1 MEFGNLEN
9 LIYFIFPVLSLIL
22 LIMGYEKK
30 KKGLKFLNISNNKK
44 INFFKIFFITTGTVL
59 ICISLLSPQKLIEE
73 KEVERKGNSI
83 YILMDTSRSMLT
95 KDIYPNRIE
104 RAKTIAKNIIL
115 NLKGDKVGIIPF
127 SDSAYIQMPLTDD
140 YKIAENFI
148 NVIDTNLLSGGGTN
162 IFEGL
167 SIANKSFEE
176 TETENKIV
184 LVISDGGD
192 TDDKTLDFI
201 KKNSLK
207 VYSVGVGTEKGSVIP
222 DNKKAGFIKDEK
234 GNIVVSSLNSKFLKE
249 MSEISNGKYFEVN
262 NLSDNTKE
270 FIYDLETLDKSK
282 IKAEKISVYEK
293 YFQWFL
299 GIGLLFILVGYFLKG
314 GTKYEK

>member
-1 MEFGNLEN
+1 MKFGNLEN
-9 LIYFIFPVLSLIL
+9 SIYFIFPIFSLIL

-44 INFFKIFFITTGTVL
+44 INFLKIFFITIGTVL
-59 ICISLLSPQKLIEE
+59 VCISLLSPQKLIEE

-167 SIANKSFEE
+167 SIANKSFKE

-192 TDDKTLDFI
+192 SDDKTLDFI

-222 DNKKAGFIKDEK
+222 DNKKSGFIKDEK

-270 FIYDLETLDKSK
+270 FIYDMETLDKSK
-282 IKAEKISVYEK
+282 IKDEKISVYEK

>member
-22 LIMGYEKK
+22 LIIGYEKK

-44 INFFKIFFITTGTVL
+44 INFLKIFFITIGTVL

-201 KKNSLK
+201 KKNNLK

-222 DNKKAGFIKDEK
+222 DNQKSGFIKDEK

-249 MSEISNGKYFEVN
+249 MSEISKGKYFEVN

-270 FIYDLETLDKSK
+270 FIFDLETLDKSK
-282 IKAEKISVYEK
+282 IKDEKISIYEK

-299 GIGLLFILVGYFLKG
+299 GIGILFILIGYFLKG

>member
-9 LIYFIFPVLSLIL
+9 LIYFIFPILSFIL

-44 INFFKIFFITTGTVL
+44 INFLKIFFITIGTIL

-115 NLKGDKVGIIPF
+115 NLKGDKIGIIPF

-201 KKNSLK
+201 KKNNLK
-207 VYSVGVGTEKGSVIP
+207 VYSVGVGTNKGSVIP
-222 DNKKAGFIKDEK
+222 DNKKSGFIKDEK

-249 MSEISNGKYFEVN
+249 MSKISNGKYFEVN
-262 NLSDNTKE
+262 NLLDNTKE
-270 FIYDLETLDKSK
+270 FIFDMETLNKSK
-282 IKAEKISVYEK
+282 IKDEKISIYEK

-299 GIGLLFILVGYFLKG
+299 GIGILFILIGYFLKG

>member
-9 LIYFIFPVLSLIL
+9 LMYFIFPVLSFIL

-44 INFFKIFFITTGTVL
+44 INFLKIFFITIGTIL

-83 YILMDTSRSMLT
+83 YILMDISRSMLT

-104 RAKTIAKNIIL
+104 RAKTITKNIIL

-148 NVIDTNLLSGGGTN
+148 NVIDTNLLSSGGTN

-201 KKNSLK
+201 KKNNLK
-207 VYSVGVGTEKGSVIP
+207 VYSVGVGTNNGSVIP

-270 FIYDLETLDKSK
+270 FIFDIETLDKSK
-282 IKAEKISVYEK
+282 IKDEKISVYQR

>member
-9 LIYFIFPVLSLIL
+9 LIYFIFPILSLIL

-30 KKGLKFLNISNNKK
+30 KKGLKFLSISNNKK
-44 INFFKIFFITTGTVL
+44 INFLKIFFITIGTVL
-59 ICISLLSPQKLIEE
+59 VCISLLSPQKLIEE

-201 KKNSLK
+201 KKNNIK
-207 VYSVGVGTEKGSVIP
+207 VYSVGVGTNKGSVIP
-222 DNKKAGFIKDEK
+222 DNKKSGFIKDEK

-282 IKAEKISVYEK
+282 IKDEKISVYQR

>member
-22 LIMGYEKK
+22 LIIGYEKK

-44 INFFKIFFITTGTVL
+44 IDFLKIFFITAGTVL
-59 ICISLLSPQKLIEE
+59 VCISLLSPQKLIEE

-201 KKNSLK
+201 KKNDIK
-207 VYSVGVGTEKGSVIP
+207 VYSVGVGTSKGSVIS
-222 DNKKAGFIKDEK
+222 DNKKSGFIKDEK

>member
-9 LIYFIFPVLSLIL
+9 LIYFIFPVLSLVL
-22 LIMGYEKK
+22 LIIGYEKK
-30 KKGLKFLNISNNKK
+30 KKGLKSLSISNNKK
-44 INFFKIFFITTGTVL
+44 INFLKIFFITIGTVL
-59 ICISLLSPQKLIEE
+59 VCISLLSPQKLIEE

-167 SIANKSFEE
+167 SIANKSFKE

-192 TDDKTLDFI
+192 SDDKTLDFI

-207 VYSVGVGTEKGSVIP
+207 VYSVGIGTEKGSVIP

-270 FIYDLETLDKSK
+270 FIYDMETLDKSK
-282 IKAEKISVYEK
+282 IKDEKISVYEK

>member
-9 LIYFIFPVLSLIL
+9 LMYFIFPVLSFIL

-44 INFFKIFFITTGTVL
+44 INFLKIFFITIGTVL
-59 ICISLLSPQKLIEE
+59 ICTSLLSPQKLIEE

-104 RAKTIAKNIIL
+104 RAKTVAKNIIL

-192 TDDKTLDFI
+192 TDDKTLNFI
-201 KKNSLK
+201 KKNGLK
-207 VYSVGVGTEKGSVIP
+207 AYSVGIGTEKGSVIP
-222 DNKKAGFIKDEK
+222 DNQKSGFIKDEK

-249 MSEISNGKYFEVN
+249 MSEISKGKYFEVN

-270 FIYDLETLDKSK
+270 FIFDMETLDKSK
-282 IKAEKISVYEK
+282 IKDEKISIYEK

-299 GIGLLFILVGYFLKG
+299 GIGLLFILIGYFLKG

>member
-44 INFFKIFFITTGTVL
+44 INFLKIFFMTIGTILV
-59 ICISLLSPQKLIEE
+59 CISLLSPQKLIEE

-201 KKNSLK
+201 KKNNLK

-222 DNKKAGFIKDEK
+222 DNKKSGFIKDEK

-262 NLSDNTKE
+262 NLSGNTKE
-270 FIYDLETLDKSK
+270 FIYDMETLDKSK
-282 IKAEKISVYEK
+282 IKDEKISVYEK
-293 YFQWFL
+293 YFQCFL
-299 GIGLLFILVGYFLKG
+299 GIGLLFILIGYFLKG

>member
-22 LIMGYEKK
+22 LIMGYDKK

-44 INFFKIFFITTGTVL
+44 INFFKIFFITIGTILV
-59 ICISLLSPQKLIEE
+59 CISLLSPQKLIEE

-140 YKIAENFI
+140 YKISENFI

-201 KKNSLK
+201 KKNNLK
-207 VYSVGVGTEKGSVIP
+207 IYSVGVGTNKGSVIP
-222 DNKKAGFIKDEK
+222 DNKKSGFIKDEN

-270 FIYDLETLDKSK
+270 FIYDMETLDKSK
-282 IKAEKISVYEK
+282 IKDEKISIYEK

-299 GIGLLFILVGYFLKG
+299 GIGLLFILIGYFLKG

>member
-9 LIYFIFPVLSLIL
+9 LIYFIFPILSLIL
-22 LIMGYEKK
+22 LIIGYEKK
-30 KKGLKFLNISNNKK
+30 KKGLKFLNISDNKK
-44 INFFKIFFITTGTVL
+44 INFFKIFFVTAGTILV
-59 ICISLLSPQKLIEE
+59 CISLLSPQKLIEE

-162 IFEGL
+162 IFESL

-201 KKNSLK
+201 KKNNLK

-222 DNKKAGFIKDEK
+222 DNKKSGFIKDEK

-262 NLSDNTKE
+262 NLSDNTKD
-270 FIYDLETLDKSK
+270 FIFDLETLDKSK
-282 IKAEKISVYEK
+282 IKDEKISVYEK

-299 GIGLLFILVGYFLKG
+299 GIGLLFILIGYFLKG

>member
-30 KKGLKFLNISNNKK
+30 KKGLKSLSISNNKK
-44 INFFKIFFITTGTVL
+44 INFLKIFFITTGTVL
-59 ICISLLSPQKLIEE
+59 ICTSLLSPQKLIEE

-83 YILMDTSRSMLT
+83 YILMDISRSMLT

-104 RAKTIAKNIIL
+104 RAKTVAKNIIL

-192 TDDKTLDFI
+192 TDDKTLNFI
-201 KKNSLK
+201 KKNGLK
-207 VYSVGVGTEKGSVIP
+207 AYSVGIGTEKGSVIP
-222 DNKKAGFIKDEK
+222 DNQKSGFIKDEK

-249 MSEISNGKYFEVN
+249 MSKISNGKYFEVN

-270 FIYDLETLDKSK
+270 FIFDMETLDKSK
-282 IKAEKISVYEK
+282 IKDEKISIYEK

-299 GIGLLFILVGYFLKG
+299 GIGLLFILIGYFLKG

>member
-9 LIYFIFPVLSLIL
+9 LIYFIFPVLSHIL
-22 LIMGYEKK
+22 LIIGYEKK

-44 INFFKIFFITTGTVL
+44 INFLKIFFMTIGTILV
-59 ICISLLSPQKLIEE
+59 CISLLSPQKLIEE

-201 KKNSLK
+201 KKNGLK

-222 DNKKAGFIKDEK
+222 DNKKSGFIKDEK
-234 GNIVVSSLNSKFLKE
+234 GNIVVSSLNSKFLKK

-270 FIYDLETLDKSK
+270 FIYDMETLDKSK
-282 IKAEKISVYEK
+282 IKDEKISIYEK

-299 GIGLLFILVGYFLKG
+299 GIGLLFILTGYFLKG
-314 GTKYEK
+314 GTKNEK

>member
-9 LIYFIFPVLSLIL
+9 LIYFIFPILSFIL

-44 INFFKIFFITTGTVL
+44 INFLKIFFITIGTIL

-249 MSEISNGKYFEVN
+249 ISEISDGKYFEVN
-262 NLSDNTKE
+262 NLVDNTKE
-270 FIYDLETLDKSK
+270 FIFDMKTLDKSK
-282 IKAEKISVYEK
+282 IKDEKISIYEK

-299 GIGLLFILVGYFLKG
+299 GIGLLFILIGYFLKG
-314 GTKYEK
+314 GAKYEK

>member
-9 LIYFIFPVLSLIL
+9 LIYFIFPIFSFIL

-44 INFFKIFFITTGTVL
+44 INFLKIFFITTGTVL

-83 YILMDTSRSMLT
+83 YILMDTSCSMLT

-201 KKNSLK
+201 KKNNLK

-222 DNKKAGFIKDEK
+222 DNKKSGFIKDEK

-249 MSEISNGKYFEVN
+249 MSEISTGKYFEVN

-270 FIYDLETLDKSK
+270 FIFDMETLDKSK
-282 IKAEKISVYEK
+282 IKDEKISIYEK

>member
-22 LIMGYEKK
+22 LIIGYEKK

-44 INFFKIFFITTGTVL
+44 IDFLKIFFINIGTILV
-59 ICISLLSPQKLIEE
+59 CISLLSPQKLIEE

-167 SIANKSFEE
+167 SIANKSFDE

-201 KKNSLK
+201 KKNDIK
-207 VYSVGVGTEKGSVIP
+207 VYSVGVGTSKGSVIP
-222 DNKKAGFIKDEK
+222 DNKKSGFIKDEK

>member
-9 LIYFIFPVLSLIL
+9 LIYFIFPILSLIL

-30 KKGLKFLNISNNKK
+30 KKGLKFLSISNNKK
-44 INFFKIFFITTGTVL
+44 INFLKIFFITIGTVL
-59 ICISLLSPQKLIEE
+59 VCISLLSPQKLIEE
-73 KEVERKGNSI
+73 KEVERKGNNI

-167 SIANKSFEE
+167 SIANKSFKE

-201 KKNSLK
+201 KKNNLK
-207 VYSVGVGTEKGSVIP
+207 VYSVGVGTNKGSVIP
-222 DNKKAGFIKDEK
+222 DNKKSGFIKDEK

-270 FIYDLETLDKSK
+270 FIYDMETLDKSK
-282 IKAEKISVYEK
+282 IKDEKISVYEK

>member
-9 LIYFIFPVLSLIL
+9 LMYFIFPVLSLIL

-44 INFFKIFFITTGTVL
+44 INFLKISFITIGTILV
-59 ICISLLSPQKLIEE
+59 CISLLSPQKLIEE
-73 KEVERKGNSI
+73 KEVKRKGNSI

-207 VYSVGVGTEKGSVIP
+207 VYSVGIGTEKGSVIP

>member
-9 LIYFIFPVLSLIL
+9 LIYFIFPILSFIL

-44 INFFKIFFITTGTVL
+44 INFLKIFFITIGTILV
-59 ICISLLSPQKLIEE
+59 CISLLSPQKLIEE
-73 KEVERKGNSI
+73 KEVEHKGNSI

-201 KKNSLK
+201 KKNDLK

-222 DNKKAGFIKDEK
+222 DNQKSGFIKDEK

-262 NLSDNTKE
+262 NLLDNTKE
-270 FIYDLETLDKSK
+270 FIFDMETFDKSK
-282 IKAEKISVYEK
+282 IKDEKISIYEK

-299 GIGLLFILVGYFLKG
+299 GIGLLFILIGYFLKG

>member
-22 LIMGYEKK
+22 LIIGYEKK

-44 INFFKIFFITTGTVL
+44 IDFLKIFFINIGTVL
-59 ICISLLSPQKLIEE
+59 VCISLLSPQKLIEE

-176 TETENKIV
+176 TETKNKIV

-201 KKNSLK
+201 KKNNLK

-222 DNKKAGFIKDEK
+222 DNKKSGFIKDEK

-270 FIYDLETLDKSK
+270 FIYDMETLDKSK
-282 IKAEKISVYEK
+282 IKDEKISIYEK

-299 GIGLLFILVGYFLKG
+299 GIGLLFILIGYFLKG
-314 GTKYEK
+314 GTKNEK

>member
-9 LIYFIFPVLSLIL
+9 LIYFIFPILAFIL

-44 INFFKIFFITTGTVL
+44 INFLKIFFITIGTVL
-59 ICISLLSPQKLIEE
+59 VCISLLSPQKLIEE
-73 KEVERKGNSI
+73 KEIERKGNSI

-148 NVIDTNLLSGGGTN
+148 NVIDTNLLSGRGTN

-201 KKNSLK
+201 KKNNLK

-222 DNKKAGFIKDEK
+222 DNQKSGFIKDEK

-249 MSEISNGKYFEVN
+249 MSEISKGKYFEVN

-270 FIYDLETLDKSK
+270 FIFDLETLDKSK
-282 IKAEKISVYEK
+282 IKDEKISIYEK

-299 GIGLLFILVGYFLKG
+299 GIGLLFILIGYFLKG

>member
-9 LIYFIFPVLSLIL
+9 LIYFIFPVLALIL

-44 INFFKIFFITTGTVL
+44 INFLKIFFITIGTISV
-59 ICISLLSPQKLIEE
+59 CISLLSPQKLIEE

-176 TETENKIV
+176 TKTENKIV

-201 KKNSLK
+201 KKNNLK

-222 DNKKAGFIKDEK
+222 DNQKSGFIKDEK

-270 FIYDLETLDKSK
+270 FIYDMETLDKSK
-282 IKAEKISVYEK
+282 IKDEKISIYEK

>member
-22 LIMGYEKK
+22 LIIGYEKK
-30 KKGLKFLNISNNKK
+30 KKGLKSLSISNNKK
-44 INFFKIFFITTGTVL
+44 INFLKIFFINIGTVL

-73 KEVERKGNSI
+73 KEIERKGNSI

-104 RAKTIAKNIIL
+104 RAKIIAKNIIL

-192 TDDKTLDFI
+192 SDDKTLDFI

-222 DNKKAGFIKDEK
+222 DNKKSGFIKDEK

-270 FIYDLETLDKSK
+270 FIYDMETLDKSK
-282 IKAEKISVYEK
+282 IKDEKISVYEK

>member
-44 INFFKIFFITTGTVL
+44 INFLKIFFITIGTILV
-59 ICISLLSPQKLIEE
+59 CISLLSPQKLIEE

-192 TDDKTLDFI
+192 TDDKTLNFI
-201 KKNSLK
+201 KKNGLK

-222 DNKKAGFIKDEK
+222 DNQKSGFIKDEK

-270 FIYDLETLDKSK
+270 FIFDMETLDKSK
-282 IKAEKISVYEK
+282 IKDEKISIYEK

>member
-44 INFFKIFFITTGTVL
+44 INFLKIFFITIGTISV
-59 ICISLLSPQKLIEE
+59 CISLLSPQKLIEE

-201 KKNSLK
+201 KKNGLK

-222 DNKKAGFIKDEK
+222 DNKKSGFIKDEK

>member
-9 LIYFIFPVLSLIL
+9 SIYFIFSIFSLIL

-30 KKGLKFLNISNNKK
+30 KKGLKSLSISNNKK
-44 INFFKIFFITTGTVL
+44 INFLKIFFITIGTIL

-73 KEVERKGNSI
+73 KEVERKGNNI

-201 KKNSLK
+201 KKNNLK

-249 MSEISNGKYFEVN
+249 MSEISKGKYFEVN

-270 FIYDLETLDKSK
+270 FIYDMETLDKSK
-282 IKAEKISVYEK
+282 IKDEKISVYEK

>member
-9 LIYFIFPVLSLIL
+9 LIYFIFPILSLIL

-30 KKGLKFLNISNNKK
+30 KKGLKFLSISNNKK
-44 INFFKIFFITTGTVL
+44 INFLKIFFITIGTVL
-59 ICISLLSPQKLIEE
+59 VCISLLSPQKLIEE
-73 KEVERKGNSI
+73 KEVERKGNNI

-167 SIANKSFEE
+167 SIANKSFDE

-201 KKNSLK
+201 KKNDIK
-207 VYSVGVGTEKGSVIP
+207 VYSVGVGTSKGSVIP
-222 DNKKAGFIKDEK
+222 DNKKSGFIKNEK

>member
-44 INFFKIFFITTGTVL
+44 INFLKIFFITTGTVL

-192 TDDKTLDFI
+192 SDDKTLDFI

-222 DNKKAGFIKDEK
+222 DNKKSGFIKDEK

-270 FIYDLETLDKSK
+270 FIYDMETLDKSK
-282 IKAEKISVYEK
+282 IKDEKISVYEK

>member
-22 LIMGYEKK
+22 LIIGYEKK

-44 INFFKIFFITTGTVL
+44 IDFLKIFFINIGTVL
-59 ICISLLSPQKLIEE
+59 VCISLLSPQKLIEE

-176 TETENKIV
+176 TETKNKIV

-201 KKNSLK
+201 KKNNLK
-207 VYSVGVGTEKGSVIP
+207 VCSVGVGTEKGSVIP
-222 DNKKAGFIKDEK
+222 DNKKSGFIKDEK

-270 FIYDLETLDKSK
+270 FIYDMETLDKSK
-282 IKAEKISVYEK
+282 IKDEKISIYEK

-299 GIGLLFILVGYFLKG
+299 GIGLLFILIGYFLKG
-314 GTKYEK
+314 GTKNEK

>member
-9 LIYFIFPVLSLIL
+9 LIYFIFPILAFIL

-44 INFFKIFFITTGTVL
+44 INFLKIFFITIGTVL
-59 ICISLLSPQKLIEE
+59 VCISLLSPQKLIEE

-115 NLKGDKVGIIPF
+115 NLKGDKVGIVPF

-201 KKNSLK
+201 KKNNLK

-222 DNKKAGFIKDEK
+222 DNQKSGFIKDEK

-249 MSEISNGKYFEVN
+249 MSEISKGKYFEVN

-270 FIYDLETLDKSK
+270 FIFDLETLDKSK
-282 IKAEKISVYEK
+282 IKDEKISIYEK

-299 GIGLLFILVGYFLKG
+299 GIGLLFILIGYFLKG

>member
-44 INFFKIFFITTGTVL
+44 INFLKIFFITIGTVL
-59 ICISLLSPQKLIEE
+59 VCISLLSPQKLIEE
-73 KEVERKGNSI
+73 KEIERKGNSI

-201 KKNSLK
+201 KKNNLK

-222 DNKKAGFIKDEK
+222 DNQKSGFIKDEK
-234 GNIVVSSLNSKFLKE
+234 GNIIVSSLNSKFLKE
-249 MSEISNGKYFEVN
+249 MSEISKGKYFEVN

-270 FIYDLETLDKSK
+270 FIFDLETLDKSK
-282 IKAEKISVYEK
+282 IKDEKISIYEK

-299 GIGLLFILVGYFLKG
+299 GIGLLFILIGYFLKG

>member
-9 LIYFIFPVLSLIL
+9 LIYFIFPFLSLIL

-44 INFFKIFFITTGTVL
+44 INFLKIFFITTGAVL
-59 ICISLLSPQKLIEE
+59 IYISLLSPQKLIEE

-201 KKNSLK
+201 KKNNLK

-222 DNKKAGFIKDEK
+222 DNKKSGFIKDER

-282 IKAEKISVYEK
+282 IKDEKISIYEK

-299 GIGLLFILVGYFLKG
+299 GIGLLFILIGYFLKG

>member
-9 LIYFIFPVLSLIL
+9 LIYFIFPILSLIL

-30 KKGLKFLNISNNKK
+30 KKGLKFLSISNNKK
-44 INFFKIFFITTGTVL
+44 INFLKIFFITIGTVL
-59 ICISLLSPQKLIEE
+59 VCISLLSPQKLIEE
-73 KEVERKGNSI
+73 KEVERKGNNI

-201 KKNSLK
+201 KKNNLK
-207 VYSVGVGTEKGSVIP
+207 VYSVGVGTNKGSVIS
-222 DNKKAGFIKDEK
+222 DNKKSGFIKDEK
-234 GNIVVSSLNSKFLKE
+234 GNIVISSLNSKFLKE

-282 IKAEKISVYEK
+282 IKDEKISIYEK

-299 GIGLLFILVGYFLKG
+299 GIGILFILIGYFLKG

>member
-30 KKGLKFLNISNNKK
+30 KKGLKSLSISNNKK
-44 INFFKIFFITTGTVL
+44 INFLKIFFITTGTVL
-59 ICISLLSPQKLIEE
+59 ICTSLLSPQKLIEE

-192 TDDKTLDFI
+192 SDDKTLDFI

-222 DNKKAGFIKDEK
+222 DNKKSGFIKDEK

-270 FIYDLETLDKSK
+270 FIYDMETLDKSK
-282 IKAEKISVYEK
+282 IKDEKISVYEK

>member
-30 KKGLKFLNISNNKK
+30 KKGLKSLSISNNKK
-44 INFFKIFFITTGTVL
+44 INFLKIFFITIGTVL
-59 ICISLLSPQKLIEE
+59 VCISLLSPQKLIEE
-73 KEVERKGNSI
+73 KEVERKGNNI

-270 FIYDLETLDKSK
+270 FIYDMETLDKSK
-282 IKAEKISVYEK
+282 IKDEKISIYEK

-299 GIGLLFILVGYFLKG
+299 GIGLLFILIGYFLKG

>member
-1 MEFGNLEN
+1 MKFGNLEN
-9 LIYFIFPVLSLIL
+9 SIYFIFPIFSLIL

-44 INFFKIFFITTGTVL
+44 INFLKIFFITIGTVL
-59 ICISLLSPQKLIEE
+59 VCISLLSPQKLIEE

-167 SIANKSFEE
+167 SIANKSFDE

-201 KKNSLK
+201 KKNDIK
-207 VYSVGVGTEKGSVIP
+207 VYSVGVGTSKGSVIP
-222 DNKKAGFIKDEK
+222 DNKKSGFIKDEK

-249 MSEISNGKYFEVN
+249 MSEISKGKYFEVN

-270 FIYDLETLDKSK
+270 FIFDLETLDKSK
-282 IKAEKISVYEK
+282 IKDEKISIYEK

-299 GIGLLFILVGYFLKG
+299 GIGLLFILIGYFLKG

>member
-44 INFFKIFFITTGTVL
+44 INFLKIFFMTIGTILV
-59 ICISLLSPQKLIEE
+59 CISLLSPQKLIEE

-104 RAKTIAKNIIL
+104 RAKTVAKNIIF

-167 SIANKSFEE
+167 SIANKSFKE

-270 FIYDLETLDKSK
+270 FIYDMENLDKSK
-282 IKAEKISVYEK
+282 IKDEKISIYEK

>member
-44 INFFKIFFITTGTVL
+44 INFLKIFFITIGTILV
-59 ICISLLSPQKLIEE
+59 CISLLSPQKLIEE
-73 KEVERKGNSI
+73 KEIERKGNSI

-104 RAKTIAKNIIL
+104 RAKTVAKNIIL

-167 SIANKSFEE
+167 SIANKSFKE

-192 TDDKTLDFI
+192 SDDKTLDFI

-222 DNKKAGFIKDEK
+222 DNKKSGFIKDEK

-282 IKAEKISVYEK
+282 IKDEKISVYQR

-299 GIGLLFILVGYFLKG
+299 GIGILFILIGYFLKG